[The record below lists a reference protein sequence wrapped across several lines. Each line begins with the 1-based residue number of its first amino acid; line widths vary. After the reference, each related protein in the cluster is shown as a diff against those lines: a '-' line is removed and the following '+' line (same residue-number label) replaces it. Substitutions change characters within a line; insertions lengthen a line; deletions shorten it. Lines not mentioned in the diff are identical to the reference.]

1 MLVEP
6 LYRGHRIQVEA
17 RAVDGAW
24 HVEIRV
30 RRVLSE
36 AKPVVLTQRFPLT
49 IQDAERRGMLRGKN
63 WVDRHAE

>member
-1 MLVEP
+1 V
-6 LYRGHRIQVEA
+6 YRGHRVEIRA
-17 RAVDGAW
+17 RAIDGAW

-36 AKPVVLTQRFPLT
+36 AKPLVFTLMFPL
-49 IQDAERRGMLRGKN
+49 IVQDAERRGMLLGKN